1 MTDAMLEQSS
11 GHLTNDP
18 PTIPPQE
25 TKVETL
31 QQRLGCTR
39 DSNIID
45 IQEKEICGFQWI
57 PKARALKMNRFRYFL
72 FWLLSGKL

>member
-1 MTDAMLEQSS
+1 MMDAILEQSS
-11 GHLTNDP
+11 GNSTNDP

-45 IQEKEICGFQWI
+45 IQEKEIGGFQWI

>member
-11 GHLTNDP
+11 GHLANDP

-31 QQRLGCTR
+31 Q
-39 DSNIID
+39 
-45 IQEKEICGFQWI
+45 
-57 PKARALKMNRFRYFL
+57 
-72 FWLLSGKL
+72 